1 MYDDQR
7 ASLET
12 PGKENNMTTVNE
24 MMHDRAGHADRMP
37 ELRIGDITAR
47 VPVIQG
53 GMGVGISLSGLASA
67 VANEGGI
74 GVIAS
79 VGIAMLSAEMRNVR
93 KQNIEKLKS
102 EIRKAKTMTD
112 GIIGVNIMVALT
124 DFAKL
129 VMVSFEAEADIVF
142 LGAGLPLRIPQI
154 VTPER
159 LREGKT
165 KTAVIVSSDR
175 AAAIVLRSWAK
186 YDCVPDALVVEG
198 PMAGGHLGFKKAQI
212 DDSQYSLEAIL
223 PGVIAAVKPFEDRFG
238 KEIPVIAAGGIYTG
252 ADIRKYLDLG
262 AGGVQMA
269 TRFVTTH
276 ECDADIKFKEAF
288 LAARKEDITI
298 IQSPVGL
305 PGRAINNAFLKDVKA
320 GQKKPFHCPWKCL
333 ATCDFR
339 TAPYC
344 IAQALVNAQQGNLDD
359 GFVFAG
365 ANAYRATEIT
375 SVHEIFKSLTE
386 EYAASIL
393 QLQAN

>member
-1 MYDDQR
+1 MYDNRR

-12 PGKENNMTTVNE
+12 PGEENDMTTVNE
-24 MMHDRAGHADRMP
+24 IMHDRMEHAERMP
-37 ELRIGDITAR
+37 ELRIGDLTAR

-79 VGIAMLSAEMRNVR
+79 VGIAML
-93 KQNIEKLKS
+93 KP
-102 EIRKAKTMTD
+102 EIRNFRKRNLEQLRAEIQKAKAMTD

-129 VMVSFEAEADIVF
+129 VMISFEEEADIVF

-212 DDSQYSLEAIL
+212 DDIQYSLEEIF
-223 PGVIAAVKPFEDRFG
+223 PGVIAAVKPFEDQFG

-252 ADIRKYLDLG
+252 DDIRKYLDLG
-262 AGGVQMA
+262 AKGVQMA

-276 ECDADIKFKEAF
+276 ECDADIKFKEAHG
-288 LAARKEDITI
+288 KKI
-298 IQSPVGL
+298 L
-305 PGRAINNAFLKDVKA
+305 P
-320 GQKKPFHCPWKCL
+320 
-333 ATCDFR
+333 
-339 TAPYC
+339 
-344 IAQALVNAQQGNLDD
+344 
-359 GFVFAG
+359 
-365 ANAYRATEIT
+365 
-375 SVHEIFKSLTE
+375 
-386 EYAASIL
+386 
-393 QLQAN
+393 